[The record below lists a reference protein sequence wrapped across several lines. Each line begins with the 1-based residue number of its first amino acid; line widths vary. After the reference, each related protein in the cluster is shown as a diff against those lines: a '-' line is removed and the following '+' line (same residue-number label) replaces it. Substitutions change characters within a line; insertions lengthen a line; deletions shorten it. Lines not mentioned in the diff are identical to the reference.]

1 MFWLKNAIEGS
12 PVVFVVV
19 LEVHQGIN
27 ECLASNAERLVL
39 DPLIGT
45 FDDDERHQP
54 AGSLGRVVAKVLT
67 SWMTLM
73 VSSGLSCR
81 CR

>member
-19 LEVHQGIN
+19 LEVHKGIN

-45 FDDDERHQP
+45 FDDDERQVGGKP
-54 AGSLGRVVAKVLT
+54 RKGCGQGVDVLDDADGVK
-67 SWMTLM
+67 WPFL
-73 VSSGLSCR
+73 
-81 CR
+81 